1 VTGRSQLG
9 WHVSSDE
16 WSRFTDYVTEKHG
29 QTKGYVGRE
38 VERAMREW
46 VDADA
51 YAPVEDYVDRLVQA
65 AGRTPA
71 NLSQKKSATTTP
83 PTGDDT
89 HKVQCRVDPELKDDF
104 AAHAKRDADE
114 RPGLVLSRALRERRH
129 GGRQRRIQDKLER
142 VIDDAESLLAEVAGE
157 GDLSLLEQRTIAIC
171 EQLGNQFTRDDL
183 EDAIEDVVGGSDPT
197 IRQYTDRVFDRLD
210 YVEHPNARD
219 KVDLFIPESE
229 ARELGADPDAPAID
243 RFHNGSVGYE
253 DMSRDDRI
261 QGVRIAAARRA
272 TSNSG
277 QAAVDAKT
285 VEKDVFEGRPSPSHA
300 SKLVELAADADGF
313 DVDTR
318 RGTKRL
324 LVDLRDVTDDTVL
337 SAVDGEP
344 GASNTTSDAEP
355 RGSTSEDTDAGDA
368 ADVDDRM
375 DQLMN
380 ATVATDGGTP
390 DA

>member
-1 VTGRSQLG
+1 MTGRSQLG
-9 WHVSSDE
+9 WHVPSDE
-16 WSRFTDYVTEKHG
+16 WSRFTDYVAEKHG
-29 QTKGYVGRE
+29 QTKVYVGRE

-46 VDADA
+46 VDADD

-71 NLSQKKSATTTP
+71 NLSQKKSATTSP
-83 PTGDDT
+83 PTADDT
-89 HKVQCRVDPELKDDF
+89 RKVQCRVDAELKDDF

-142 VIDDAESLLAEVAGE
+142 VTDDAESLLAEVAGE
-157 GDLSLLEQRTIAIC
+157 GDLSHQEKKTIAIC
-171 EQLGNQFTRDDL
+171 EQLGNQFTREDL
-183 EDAIEDVVGGSDPT
+183 ENAIEGVAGGSDPT
-197 IRQYTDRVFDRLD
+197 IRKYTDRVFDRLD
-210 YVEHPNARD
+210 YVEHPNAPD
-219 KVDLFIPESE
+219 KVDLFIPEAE

-243 RFHNGSVGYE
+243 RFHNGGVGYE
-253 DMSRDDRI
+253 DLSRDDRI
-261 QGVRIAAARRA
+261 RGIRIAAARRA
-272 TSNSG
+272 TSNTG
-277 QAAVDAKT
+277 RAAVDAAT
-285 VEKDVFEGRPSPSHA
+285 VEKDVFEGRPSPSYA
-300 SKLVELAADADGF
+300 SKLVDLAADADGF
-313 DVDTR
+313 NVDTR

-324 LVDLRDVTDDTVL
+324 LVDLRDVTDDAVL
-337 SAVDGEP
+337 SAIDGVP